1 VKHANVIYGKP
12 KEIIQEQRKHG
23 DKGYE
28 VIHFQI
34 HKEEYSSGSLH
45 VITQKC
51 KTLHQTAVPTTHQGK
66 VMISVRCLEKPG
78 TQKILLPFCHFYY
91 SLPNFMLFLTGF
103 TKA

>member
-1 VKHANVIYGKP
+1 VKHVNVKHGNP
-12 KEIIQEQRKHG
+12 KEIIQEQRKLD

-51 KTLHQTAVPTTHQGK
+51 ETLHQAALPTTCQEK
-66 VMISVRCLEKPG
+66 KIISVRCFAKHG
-78 TQKILLPFCHFYY
+78 TLKILLPFCHFY
-91 SLPNFMLFLTGF
+91 SCLPNFMLFLTSF